1 MFTVKIQDIPD
12 GKWRELA
19 SGFMTRKEAN
29 LFILCHSEYI
39 GFSPVSICFEAGSRL
54 NKQSND
60 NS

>member
-1 MFTVKIQDIPD
+1 MFTVKIQDISD
-12 GKWRELA
+12 GKWRKLA
-19 SGFMTRKEAN
+19 SGFRTRKEAN

-39 GFSPVSICFEAGSRL
+39 GFSPVSICFEARSRL

>member
-1 MFTVKIQDIPD
+1 MFTVQIQDLLD

-19 SGFMTRKEAN
+19 SGFRTRKEAN

-39 GFSPVSICFEAGSRL
+39 GFSPVSICFETGSRL